1 MYLPIVVSIKG
12 CFSGIRVVRRS
23 EQQPRLDKVD
33 KQGNER
39 CDRESEDRSAD
50 VSSRRTRFRRIVIFQ
65 AAVAHGDISGNHRT
79 AEESVRSNS

>member
-1 MYLPIVVSIKG
+1 MSPSIKG
-12 CFSGIRVVRRS
+12 SFSGVCVVRKS

-39 CDRESEDRSAD
+39 HDRESEDRLVD
-50 VSSRRTRFRRIVIFQ
+50 VSSGRTRFRRIFICQ

-79 AEESVRSNS
+79 TEESLRSNS